1 MERILKKVKWLVP
14 LASIILLCFINTCKA
29 DDELEE
35 YKNVIEKEEQKV
47 IKETANSE
55 TKPTI
60 NSRRYVIYDR
70 LSGKAL
76 YGKDENKQ
84 TAMASTTK
92 ILTSLIIVGNCDLQ
106 ETVTID
112 KKAAA
117 VGGSRL
123 GLKEGD
129 RITVNDLLYGLM
141 LRSGN
146 DAAVALARY
155 VAGSTDEFASLMNH
169 KAKELGLKRSHFVTP
184 HGLDNEKHYTTAY
197 ELAKLTDYALKNETI
212 RKIVNTKVASIKING
227 DTREIRNTNELL
239 GNVEGVYGVKT
250 GFTNNAGRCLVTA
263 VKRGNLDLIIVVLG
277 ADTRK
282 DRARDTVKLIEYAC
296 NKYEVLNVQE
306 AVEKEFELWK
316 QINQNRIYIN
326 KAENGIELEISEPKI
341 KKVATDKN
349 IKIEITAVTSLEAP
363 ISKGTRIGTLV
374 VKLDDEILEEIDIK
388 TSLDVKRR
396 DIWDYLKI
404 FAKIYSGKIGI
415 IN

>member
-47 IKETANSE
+47 IQETANSE

-129 RITVNDLLYGLM
+129 KITVNDLLYGLM

-155 VAGSTDEFASLMNH
+155 VAGSTDEVASLMNH

-263 VKRGNLDLIIVVLG
+263 VKRENLDLIIVVLG

>member
-1 MERILKKVKWLVP
+1 M
-14 LASIILLCFINTCKA
+14 
-29 DDELEE
+29 
-35 YKNVIEKEEQKV
+35 
-47 IKETANSE
+47 
-55 TKPTI
+55 
-60 NSRRYVIYDR
+60 
-70 LSGKAL
+70 
-76 YGKDENKQ
+76 
-84 TAMASTTK
+84 
-92 ILTSLIIVGNCDLQ
+92 
-106 ETVTID
+106 
-112 KKAAA
+112 
-117 VGGSRL
+117 GGSRL

-129 RITVNDLLYGLM
+129 KITVNDLLYGLM

-169 KAKELGLKRSHFVTP
+169 KSKRIGIEKITLCNS

-263 VKRGNLDLIIVVLG
+263 VKRENLDLIIVVLG

-296 NKYEVLNVQE
+296 NKYEVLNVEE

-341 KKVATDKN
+341 KKSCHRQKYKN
-349 IKIEITAVTSLEAP
+349 RNNS
-363 ISKGTRIGTLV
+363 SN
-374 VKLDDEILEEIDIK
+374 
-388 TSLDVKRR
+388 
-396 DIWDYLKI
+396 I
-404 FAKIYSGKIGI
+404 FRSTH
-415 IN
+415 